1 MRIAAFVLC
10 GLSFWAIDV
19 SSAEA
24 CKAVYGSGQTVIR
37 VATGS
42 PGELGLVDALAEPF
56 NRIHGTS
63 LCWRK
68 AGSGAS
74 LNHLKEKQVDVVMVH
89 APVAEKKVVAEGW
102 ATNRQLIGSNDFYIV
117 GPESDPAGI
126 AGAANAADAYERI
139 ARASAVFCSRGD
151 NSGTHKKEMAIWK
164 PAGVEPAGKWYVV
177 TNTFMMAT
185 LKKADA
191 LNGYFMTDSST
202 WVSGKKDIRNLKVL
216 FRGDP
221 FLFNTYHTMCQ
232 PPGATP
238 HQDLAAA
245 FVDFLISEE
254 GQAIIGSYGVEAF
267 GEGLY
272 NDAARCGLCTAIR
285 SLRQAHKACPCGW
298 ILSTPHNTTIQRR
311 CHQCERDATSTE
323 CDGPESFLSC

>member
-1 MRIAAFVLC
+1 MRFVNAMRIVACLSC
-10 GLSFWAIDV
+10 GLLLWAID
-19 SSAEA
+19 A
-24 CKAVYGSGQTVIR
+24 C
-37 VATGS
+37 
-42 PGELGLVDALAEPF
+42 
-56 NRIHGTS
+56 
-63 LCWRK
+63 
-68 AGSGAS
+68 
-74 LNHLKEKQVDVVMVH
+74 
-89 APVAEKKVVAEGW
+89 
-102 ATNRQLIGSNDFYIV
+102 
-117 GPESDPAGI
+117 
-126 AGAANAADAYERI
+126 ERI

-151 NSGTHKKEMAIWK
+151 NSGTHKREMAVWK
-164 PAGVEPAGKWYVV
+164 AAGVEPDGEWYVV

-221 FLFNTYHTMCQ
+221 FLINTYHAMCQ

-238 HQDLAAA
+238 HQELASA

-272 NDAARCGLCTAIR
+272 NDAAYP
-285 SLRQAHKACPCGW
+285 RQYDH
-298 ILSTPHNTTIQRR
+298 
-311 CHQCERDATSTE
+311 
-323 CDGPESFLSC
+323 